1 MSYFFIIFMVG
12 CKSTNSIPII
22 NMVVIITGASRGI
35 GFATA
40 RYFAGMRDT
49 EIIALSR
56 NSAGLGQLATEC
68 AGLNKTSVLHPLVFD
83 LDKFLQDPSSLM
95 RRLPSGLSH
104 IDILINNAGMLIN
117 KPFHQVE
124 LEEMESVFRVNLF
137 APALLIKEL
146 LPLMGRKGT
155 THVVNISSMGGFQG
169 SMKFPGLAYYS
180 ASKASLACLTECLS
194 GEYRD
199 ADIAFNCLALGSVQ
213 TEMLEEAFPGYRA
226 ALQPEDM
233 AEFIGHFALTAH
245 KQMRGKVVPVALGN
259 P

>member
-1 MSYFFIIFMVG
+1 MV
-12 CKSTNSIPII
+12 I
-22 NMVVIITGASRGI
+22 MITGASRGI

-40 RYFAGMRDT
+40 RYFARLKHA

-56 NSAGLGQLATEC
+56 NRAGLGQLATEC

-83 LDKFLQDPSSLM
+83 LEDFLQEPASLL
-95 RRLPSGLSH
+95 RKLPKKINH
-104 IDILINNAGMLIN
+104 MDILINNAGVLIN
-117 KPFHQVE
+117 KPFQQTS
-124 LEEMESVFRVNLF
+124 LEELQYLFRINLF
-137 APALLIKEL
+137 APAVLIREL

-169 SMKFPGLAYYS
+169 SQKFPGLSFYS
-180 ASKASLACLTECLS
+180 ASKASLACMTECLS
-194 GEYRD
+194 EEFKE

-213 TEMLEEAFPGYRA
+213 TEMMEEAFPGFKA
-226 ALQPEDM
+226 SVKPDEM

-245 KQMRGKVVPVALGN
+245 KHMRGKVVPVSLEN